1 MKNAVISFAVMFV
14 ASLLSAPVQSQDKP
28 EKAPPKADGKKS
40 SSDDEFLKELVPDI
54 PLGGKKKGEDGQAA
68 DVDELDRTVKA
79 MRQVGKKIDE
89 GDTSDETRDLQAGIL
104 DDIDALIEKLK
115 NPPPQQQSK
124 PNQKPPQDQTQNPQ
138 QQPQNPGQKPNSQ
151 PKTPSGQQSQ
161 SKPGSEQ
168 SGSGGGKTSQ
178 KNENKEAGESTEDA
192 RQKAQARATAL
203 ARRRALINEFWGHLR
218 PSVRE
223 KLLNVGSDK
232 MLPHYEELIRRY
244 YESLTDSGQKPN

>member
-1 MKNAVISFAVMFV
+1 MKNSVISFAVILV
-14 ASLLSAPVQSQDKP
+14 VSLLSVPAQSQEKP
-28 EKAPPKADGKKS
+28 EKAPPKAEKKNS
-40 SSDDEFLKELVPDI
+40 SSDDDFLKELVPDI
-54 PLGGKKKGEDGQAA
+54 PLDREKEGEDGQAA
-68 DVDELDRTVKA
+68 EVDELDRTVKA
-79 MRQVGKKIDE
+79 MRQVGKKLDE
-89 GDTSDETRDLQAGIL
+89 GDTSDETRDLQTAIL

-138 QQPQNPGQKPNSQ
+138 QRPQNPGQKPNSQ
-151 PKTPSGQQSQ
+151 PKSSPGQQPQ

-178 KNENKEAGESTEDA
+178 KSENKEAGESTEDA
-192 RQKAQARATAL
+192 RQKARARATTL

-244 YESLTDSGQKPN
+244 YESLTDSGANAN

>member
-1 MKNAVISFAVMFV
+1 MKNAVISFAVIFV
-14 ASLLSAPVQSQDKP
+14 ASVLSVSAQSQDKP
-28 EKAPPKADGKKS
+28 EKTPPKTEKKNS
-40 SSDDEFLKELVPDI
+40 SSDDDFLKELVPDI
-54 PLGGKKKGEDGQAA
+54 PLGGDKEGDGSPTA

-79 MRQVGKKIDE
+79 MRQVGKKLDE

-124 PNQKPPQDQTQNPQ
+124 PNQKPPQDQSQNPQ

-151 PKTPSGQQSQ
+151 PKSSPGQQPQ

-168 SGSGGGKTSQ
+168 SGSGGGKTSR

-223 KLLNVGSDK
+223 KLLNVGSEK
-232 MLPHYEELIRRY
+232 MLPHYEGLIRRY
-244 YESLTDSGQKPN
+244 YESLTNSDQKTN

>member
-1 MKNAVISFAVMFV
+1 MKNAVISFAVILV
-14 ASLLSAPVQSQDKP
+14 ASVLSVPVQSQDNP
-28 EKAPPKADGKKS
+28 EKAPPKTDGKPS
-40 SSDDEFLKELVPDI
+40 SSDDDFLKELVPDI
-54 PLGGKKKGEDGQAA
+54 PLGGDKEGEDGKSA

-79 MRQVGKKIDE
+79 MRQVGRKLDE
-89 GDTSDETRDLQAGIL
+89 GDTSDETRDLQTAIL

-124 PNQKPPQDQTQNPQ
+124 PNQKPPQDRTQNPQ
-138 QQPQNPGQKPNSQ
+138 QQPQNPGEKPNSQ
-151 PKTPSGQQSQ
+151 PKTSPGQQPQ

-168 SGSGGGKTSQ
+168 TGSGGGRTSQ

-223 KLLNVGSDK
+223 KLLNVGSEK

-244 YESLTDSGQKPN
+244 YESLTDTGEK

>member
-1 MKNAVISFAVMFV
+1 MKNTVISSAVMFV
-14 ASLLSAPVQSQDKP
+14 ASLLSAPAQSQDKP
-28 EKAPPKADGKKS
+28 EKAPPKVDGKQS
-40 SSDDEFLKELVPDI
+40 SSDDEFLKELVPGI

-79 MRQVGKKIDE
+79 MRQVGKKLDE
-89 GDTSDETRDLQAGIL
+89 GDTSDETRDLQVGIL

-124 PNQKPPQDQTQNPQ
+124 PNQEPPQDQTQNPQ
-138 QQPQNPGQKPNSQ
+138 LQPQNSGPKPNSQ
-151 PKTPSGQQSQ
+151 PKTPSGQQPQ

-168 SGSGGGKTSQ
+168 SGSGAGKTSQ
-178 KNENKEAGESTEDA
+178 KNENKEAGESTEEA

-244 YESLTDSGQKPN
+244 YESLTDSGQKTN

>member
-1 MKNAVISFAVMFV
+1 MKNAVISSAVMFV

-40 SSDDEFLKELVPDI
+40 SADDEFLKELVPDI
-54 PLGGKKKGEDGQAA
+54 PLGGNKKGEDGQAA

-79 MRQVGKKIDE
+79 MRQVGKKLDE

-115 NPPPQQQSK
+115 NPPQQQSK
-124 PNQKPPQDQTQNPQ
+124 PNQKLPQDQTQNPQ

-161 SKPGSEQ
+161 SRPGPEQ

-178 KNENKEAGESTEDA
+178 KNENEEAGESTEDA
-192 RQKAQARATAL
+192 RQKVQARATDL

-244 YESLTDSGQKPN
+244 YESLTDSGQKTN